1 MRKGYVAMKKIAALF
16 ASRRDA
22 YTAVSALF
30 RCGFPLDDIG
40 VAVKEGALAGYVV
53 GEQAVQIQSVQSNAF
68 AAAIGALGG
77 VLGLIA
83 GAAGAMPLFKGP
95 LVALGVFFALAIA
108 AVGIAVGIAAGRL
121 IGQRDG
127 LQLARQAAGEG
138 AVRARSDG
146 FLVTV
151 EADGPHAERALV
163 AIRGTRPLDLSVDSA
178 ARTSGQG
185 VELDPAIERL
195 LGGFLDRSDE
205 R

>member
-1 MRKGYVAMKKIAALF
+1 MKRIAALF

-40 VAVKEGALAGYVV
+40 VSVKKGALASYVL
-53 GEQAVQIQSVQSNAF
+53 GEQALQIQSVQSSAF

-95 LVALGVFFALAIA
+95 LVALGVFFALAMA
-108 AVGIAVGIAAGRL
+108 AVGIAVGVAAGRL

-127 LQLARQAAGEG
+127 LILARQATGESG
-138 AVRARSDG
+138 EPARQDG

-151 EADGPHAERALV
+151 EADGAHAERALV

-178 ARTSGQG
+178 AQAATQS
-185 VELDPAIERL
+185 VDLDPAIERL

-205 R
+205 Q